1 MLSPL
6 TKSHYNIASTT
17 DFIEKMKSLKIES
30 NYKMVSLDVVS
41 LFTSVPQDFTINL
54 ILDKIY
60 KDKMITTKFSR
71 DNLKTLLELCTKD
84 MHFSFNDTI
93 FKQVNGVAMGSPLGP
108 VIANIFMVE
117 LEELMVPK
125 LAGKMSLWY
134 RYVDDTFTFVRDGEI
149 GNILDI
155 LNNFH
160 SNIKFTYEVEKDK
173 KISFLD
179 VQVIPIGHKL

>member
-1 MLSPL
+1 MWHKL
-6 TKSHYNIASTT
+6 IF
-17 DFIEKMKSLKIES
+17 FITS
-30 NYKMVSLDVVS
+30 VSL
-41 LFTSVPQDFTINL
+41 DFTINL

-60 KDKMITTKFSR
+60 KDKIITTKFCR
-71 DNLKTLLELCTKD
+71 DDLKTLLELCTKD

-108 VIANIFMVE
+108 VIANIFMVK

-134 RYVDDTFTFVRDGEI
+134 RYVDDTFTFVKDGEI
-149 GNILDI
+149 ENILEV
-155 LNNFH
+155 LNSFH
-160 SNIKFTYEVEKDK
+160 SNIKFTYEVENDN

-179 VQVIPIGHKL
+179 VQVIRKADGMFETGIYRKKLITVFI